1 MPPPPPH
8 STTPYVN
15 VGSVHSHEDSNEPPP
30 VAHVPQ
36 TCGDS
41 DSSGNYMEMSGHSV
55 PHLTGMYNS

>member
-15 VGSVHSHEDSNEPPP
+15 VGSEHSHEDSNEPPP
-30 VAHVPQ
+30 VAHVPK

-41 DSSGNYMEMSGHSV
+41 DSSGNYMEMSGMHN
-55 PHLTGMYNS
+55 P